1 MELYKTEQL
10 NQLFSYYQSLLTD
23 KQAEYFKLYYYED
36 YSLAE
41 IAIIHQVSRN
51 AIYDQLSRVEARLYE
66 LEEKLGLLRKAELRK
81 EYLKK
86 FLETKDEKYIH
97 KIIEVDEEDE

>member
-23 KQAEYFKLYYYED
+23 KQVEYFKLYYYED

-41 IAIIHQVSRN
+41 IAEIHKVSRN
-51 AIYDQLSRVEARLYE
+51 AIHDQLSRVETRLYE
-66 LEEKLGLLRKAELRK
+66 LEDKLGLLRKAGLRE

-86 FLETKDEKYIH
+86 YLETKDEKYLN
-97 KIIEVDEEDE
+97 KII